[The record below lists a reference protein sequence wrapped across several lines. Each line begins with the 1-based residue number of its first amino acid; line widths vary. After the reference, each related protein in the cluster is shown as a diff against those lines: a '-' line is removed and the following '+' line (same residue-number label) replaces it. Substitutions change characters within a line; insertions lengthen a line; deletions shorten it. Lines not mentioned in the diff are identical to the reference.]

1 MAAYKTV
8 KIGNPM
14 DSSTLMGPLHSKA
27 GVKQYLDGLTEI
39 KKQGGK
45 VLTGGN
51 QIKGEGNYV
60 EPTIVAIDHSAPIVN
75 HEIFAP
81 IVYVMKFNNLDQA
94 IEMNN
99 SVPQGLSSAIFTKN
113 L

>member
-1 MAAYKTV
+1 
-8 KIGNPM
+8 
-14 DSSTLMGPLHSKA
+14 
-27 GVKQYLDGLTEI
+27 
-39 KKQGGK
+39 
-45 VLTGGN
+45 
-51 QIKGEGNYV
+51 
-60 EPTIVAIDHSAPIVN
+60 VAIDHSAPIVN